1 MKKILLFFCFASLL
15 SCATKKE
22 VLYFQD
28 IENLN
33 NVKLDSIYKHPTVQ
47 VNDILKIDLTALEP
61 ESLLPYKFSKDLAT
75 EQGGGQV
82 QLLKLQGYLV
92 NKEGYID
99 YPGLGSVYVKGK
111 NTQELQE
118 LLKSKLTQFIKDV
131 TVRVRLVNFK
141 FTVMGEVKAPGTY
154 TISEETVTLP
164 QALGMAGDLTIQG
177 VRKNVLIIR
186 SENGNVESKR
196 IDLTASEWINSEYYF
211 LRQNDMVYVEPNN
224 PKVKSAGFIGNL
236 GTALSVF
243 SVVLSTVI
251 LITR

>member
-33 NVKLDSIYKHPTVQ
+33 NVKLDSIYKHPIVQ

-243 SVVLSTVI
+243 SVILSTVI